1 MYILK
6 SILLLFKPKLV
17 RLKPLNYVSLGTQ
30 FLYVSLIHLIKY
42 VNIVEKWRF
51 LSLNIYITANLK
63 LYLSSKYLKYN
74 MTLN

>member
-51 LSLNIYITANLK
+51 LSLNIYITANLI
-63 LYLSSKYLKYN
+63 LYLSSI
-74 MTLN
+74 